1 MRESNRFTHRA
12 AATSGDGPPTDPFCS
27 KCGRPTVPVK
37 QLVFEA
43 LAGGANVTQAAR
55 KAKCS
60 RQYVQTLRRAV
71 AAQEQLK
78 LF

>member
-1 MRESNRFTHRA
+1 MGA
-12 AATSGDGPPTDPFCS
+12 ASPKEPDQFCS

-60 RQYVQTLRRAV
+60 RQYVQTLKK
-71 AAQEQLK
+71 AAQDGQLS
-78 LF
+78 LPLAAVNR